1 MNNYR
6 LPLAPSLLA
15 IALTLLALY
24 SCSNNT
30 AEYTKAENATDAG
43 REFVRAALDGDY
55 AKASFYLYKDS
66 TNQLLFKQ
74 QQNDYNGF
82 SKETKAN
89 YKESSI
95 RPVGPREETDSTSIF
110 RYYHSANPKDTT
122 ALRIVKHNGEWLVD
136 LKSVIKL

>member
-1 MNNYR
+1 MHQS
-6 LPLAPSLLA
+6 PTTSSLLA
-15 IALTLLALY
+15 VAFVLSVLT

-30 AEYTKAENATDAG
+30 AEYVKAENATDAG

-82 SKETKAN
+82 SKETKAS

-122 ALRIVKHNGEWLVD
+122 ALRIVKHNGEWVVD
-136 LKSVIKL
+136 LKSVIKM

>member
-1 MNNYR
+1 MNKNR
-6 LPLAPSLLA
+6 LLTPSLLA
-15 IALTLLALY
+15 IAALLFALH

-30 AEYTKAENATDAG
+30 AVYTKAENATDAG
-43 REFVRAALDGDY
+43 REFVRAVLDGDF

-74 QQNDYNGF
+74 QQNNYNAME
-82 SKETKAN
+82 KEAKAS

-95 RPVGPREETDSTSIF
+95 RPIGPREETDSTSIF

-122 ALRIVKHNGEWLVD
+122 ALRIVKHNSEWLVD